1 MYMLYIH
8 CKHVHNLP
16 VPGVNDSQEF
26 QNMLE
31 AMNIMGMTDKEW
43 SGKKEQVKKERSEG
57 GSNREGVGEREKE
70 REGLID
76 KNDPLDRNL

>member
-31 AMNIMGMTDKEW
+31 AMNIMGMTDEEW